1 MNTVN
6 QTIAKLIIL
15 PLFGGALITG
25 VAVGT
30 AESAAATTKVTGWE
44 PPPPAAQQGPS
55 GHAILDGEVVP
66 TAPATPARPDVIL
79 NGIRVDAEAPA
90 PAVPVAAEAPAPV
103 VPPATTKPA
112 APADNARSSKQDSS
126 PSDRKT
132 KDNAK
137 SSKGDSSRK

>member
-1 MNTVN
+1 MNTLN
-6 QTIAKLIIL
+6 QTIAKLILL
-15 PLFGGALITG
+15 PLFGGALVTG

-30 AESAAATTKVTGWE
+30 ADSAAATTKVTGWD
-44 PPPPAAQQGPS
+44 PPPPAQQGPS
-55 GHAILDGEVVP
+55 EDAIRDGEFVP
-66 TAPATPARPDVIL
+66 PAPAAPARPDVIL